1 GGPTNEYDATPGGG
15 SMTDTVRSGAEL
27 ETELARARE
36 QQAAVAAVLRTMSAA
51 PTDLDGILDAILRA
65 ATRLCDAEQG
75 FCFVLDGEVYR
86 LRSAVG
92 TNSEY
97 IQFTRDHPLP
107 VGDRGKAVPRTA
119 LLGRPLHIPDVLKDP
134 EYTFKEAQQ
143 RGQYRALLCVPLMK
157 DGVAVAVIAMWRMEP
172 RPFSDEE
179 IGLVATFADQALI
192 AFDNVRLAKETKEAL
207 DQQTATSEVLKVIS
221 RATSDLQPV
230 FDSIVESAVRLC
242 AADYATFWR
251 PDGDVFVVVA
261 GKAVDPSFL
270 EFLRTTQVKPERA
283 SVTGRAL
290 FERRVVHLP
299 DVMSDPEIGYRDT
312 PRRGSARSALG
323 VPILRG

>member
-1 GGPTNEYDATPGGG
+1 
-15 SMTDTVRSGAEL
+15 MTDTVRSGAEI

-92 TNSEY
+92 TNSDY

-157 DGVAVAVIAMWRMEP
+157 DGVAVAVIAMWRTEP

-179 IGLVATFADQALI
+179 IGLVTTFADQALI
-192 AFDNVRLAKETKEAL
+192 AFENVRLASETKESL
-207 DQQTATSEVLKVIS
+207 EQQTAVSDVLKTVS
-221 RATSDLQPV
+221 
-230 FDSIVESAVRLC
+230 
-242 AADYATFWR
+242 
-251 PDGDVFVVVA
+251 
-261 GKAVDPSFL
+261 
-270 EFLRTTQVKPERA
+270 
-283 SVTGRAL
+283 
-290 FERRVVHLP
+290 
-299 DVMSDPEIGYRDT
+299 
-312 PRRGSARSALG
+312 RSAFDLEPVLKTIIENTTRLAG
-323 VPILRG
+323 

>member
-1 GGPTNEYDATPGGG
+1 
-15 SMTDTVRSGAEL
+15 MTDTVRSGAEL

-172 RPFSDEE
+172 RPFSAEE
-179 IGLVATFADQALI
+179 IGLVTTFADQALI
-192 AFDNVRLAKETKEAL
+192 AFENVRLAKETRDSLEEQKAV
-207 DQQTATSEVLKVIS
+207 AEVLQAIS
-221 RATSDLQPV
+221 QAPFDLQRV
-230 FDSIVESAVRLC
+230 LKTVIKSAVL
-242 AADYATFWR
+242 
-251 PDGDVFVVVA
+251 
-261 GKAVDPSFL
+261 L
-270 EFLRTTQVKPERA
+270 
-283 SVTGRAL
+283 
-290 FERRVVHLP
+290 
-299 DVMSDPEIGYRDT
+299 
-312 PRRGSARSALG
+312 
-323 VPILRG
+323 